1 MSRST
6 TGSDVEVEGR
16 FVLLELG
23 PDEQTKRSKED
34 FYVGSWR
41 WQLSA
46 VRTNRHTSVTLLP
59 SSRSFDKYVA
69 FVSLKLVH
77 FPENRPA
84 IVQNLEV
91 VKVPLNCPY
100 TWTVTDGC
108 KSRRCLVDI
117 EFIKMARRG
126 KPESVLHSRE
136 TRTSVEQAQSG
147 FACMLR
153 EGILTDITINAI
165 GGSIKAHRALLAA
178 RSSVFLRMFSHN
190 LREKRL
196 SKVDIS
202 DMSIDA
208 CQTLVGYLYGVIA
221 SEDELL
227 AHRSELLVAADKY
240 NIKDLRKACEES
252 LRRDVSTENVL
263 ERLQTAHTY
272 GLPALRRTCVRLL
285 VDFGKMYEIPEDFA
299 EFMDAADQD
308 LIDDIRSTATLSGR
322 KLAARD
328 KKTAAKMT
336 RRRSF

>member
-6 TGSDVEVEGR
+6 PGNDVEVEGR

-46 VRTNRHTSVTLLP
+46 VRANGHTSVTLSP
-59 SSRSFDKYVA
+59 SSRSFDKYAAV
-69 FVSLKLVH
+69 VSLKLIH
-77 FPENRPA
+77 FPEIGPGV
-84 IVQNLEV
+84 VQNLEV
-91 VKVPLNCPY
+91 VSVPLNCPC
-100 TWTVTDGC
+100 TSTVTDEC
-108 KSRRCLVDI
+108 KSRRCLIDI
-117 EFIKMARRG
+117 EFIKMTRRG
-126 KPESVLHSRE
+126 KPESVLRSRE
-136 TRTSVEQAQSG
+136 TRTSMEQAQSG
-147 FACMLR
+147 FARMLR

-165 GGSIKAHRALLAA
+165 GGSIKAHRAVLAA

-190 LREKRL
+190 LKEKKL
-196 SKVDIS
+196 STVDIS

-208 CQTLVGYLYGVIA
+208 CQTFVGYLYGVIA

-227 AHRSELLVAADKY
+227 THRSELLAAGDKY
-240 NIKDLRKACEES
+240 GIADLKKACEES

-285 VDFGKMYEIPEDFA
+285 VDFGKMYEIPKDFA
-299 EFMDAADQD
+299 EFMDTTDQD
-308 LIDDIRSTATLSGR
+308 LIDEIRSTATLSGR
-322 KLAARD
+322 KLAAR
-328 KKTAAKMT
+328 KKTAAKIT